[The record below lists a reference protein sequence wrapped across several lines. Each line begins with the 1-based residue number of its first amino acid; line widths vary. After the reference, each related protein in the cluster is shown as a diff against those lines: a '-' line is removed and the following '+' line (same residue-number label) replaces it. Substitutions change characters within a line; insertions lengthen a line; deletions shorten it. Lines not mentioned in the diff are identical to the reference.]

1 MRNLILSIPDLSPN
15 VPRSHPKKHFFGA
28 LAHFLMEPL
37 KNCKHHLSTSTRS
50 KEIEKTSQNGLPS
63 LQKNSFSRCR
73 WGRMGLLSQPA
84 LGALSTTFGL
94 TERMGLPRGKLLSNW
109 GRSSLFLSQEESS
122 PFKDRANT
130 PCKML
135 EGQGNADRSE
145 KN

>member
-1 MRNLILSIPDLSPN
+1 
-15 VPRSHPKKHFFGA
+15 
-28 LAHFLMEPL
+28 MEPL
-37 KNCKHHLSTSTRS
+37 KNRKHHLSTSTRS
-50 KEIEKTSQNGLPS
+50 KEIEKPSQNGLPS

-109 GRSSLFLSQEESS
+109 GRSSSFLSQEESS